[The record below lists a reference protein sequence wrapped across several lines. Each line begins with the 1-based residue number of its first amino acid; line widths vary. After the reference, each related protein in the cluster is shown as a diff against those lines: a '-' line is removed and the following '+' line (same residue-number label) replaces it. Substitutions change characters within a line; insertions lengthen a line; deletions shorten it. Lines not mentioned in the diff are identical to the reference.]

1 MATSERTVVRN
12 RVKVRLLQVGSRTE
26 LIEAES
32 NKGFHEMYSATS
44 EGGRL
49 RNFGNSCSSRG
60 TKSFDLSYRCDQP
73 TLLKCKTYPVSARTE
88 RKTRGSKVVENE
100 SNQLEKFIA
109 EMPNVEF
116 VSPDAHKRQRS
127 LELDGRKMKRQ
138 RTNTIKIESLNCSN
152 GRSYT
157 YCEEKDCLEMSKWE
171 KSAALLEHVGEPGP
185 GKCMDGQIGKR
196 QILNNN
202 KRLDCT
208 KILRKMMTHPDAW
221 IFDKPVDPI
230 ELNIPDYFSII
241 TEPMDLGTVNHKL
254 QTKSYLDSSVFAS
267 DVRLTFLNAM
277 RYNPPNNYV
286 HGVARELNR
295 DFESL
300 WRAVQAKWSSES
312 SMVAQKPTLDKR
324 SEEAQTLREGG
335 PTEDA
340 SSCLSLLPKISLP
353 PSLRTKIRKDIMEI
367 SKGKVS
373 AELLD
378 CLRRSG
384 LIDKMEREIQIDI
397 DAFDDEKL
405 SKWHKIIRP
414 YLDSKPATAV
424 LVKKS
429 GGNGSIQKKLHN
441 SARANITSIT
451 KVAAF
456 FDGGSM
462 DSKCIGQNELC
473 QSSNSDRF
481 RCVNNSSHPGGPH
494 NLDPLANGTGG
505 REISTLDPNA
515 DDGRNVKY
523 SAPSATPVTPVACGE
538 VEGVDDDGQM
548 TPETALRAAMLKRRF
563 ADTIVRAKHNTLL
576 CNGEKGDSVKMQK
589 EKEILEK
596 KQEQA
601 KIRVASEVALRRS
614 REVELKM
621 QRQREREAARI
632 ALEKMEKTVQ
642 IYENQEILKDIEKLA
657 CRQAYGSFI
666 VSPLK
671 KLGLFL
677 KADYA
682 EEDKEEEE
690 EDVVNFNAD
699 LEEGEIL
706 S

>member
-1 MATSERTVVRN
+1 MAASEKTVVRN
-12 RVKVRLLQVGSRTE
+12 RVKVRLPQVGSRTE

-32 NKGFHEMYSATS
+32 KQGFHEMYSATL
-44 EGGRL
+44 EGGSL
-49 RNFGNSCSSRG
+49 QNLGNSCSS
-60 TKSFDLSYRCDQP
+60 K
-73 TLLKCKTYPVSARTE
+73 E
-88 RKTRGSKVVENE
+88 RKTCASKVVENE

-116 VSPDAHKRQRS
+116 ISPDAHKSRRL

-138 RTNTIKIESLNCSN
+138 RTNTIDIELLNCSS
-152 GRSYT
+152 GRSFT
-157 YCEEKDCLEMSKWE
+157 YCEEKTYMEMSKRE
-171 KSAALLEHVGEPGP
+171 KSAALVARVGEPGP
-185 GKCMDGQIGKR
+185 GKCMYGQIGKR
-196 QILNNN
+196 QILDYE

-208 KILRKMMTHPDAW
+208 KILRKLMTHPGSW
-221 IFDKPVDPI
+221 IFNTPVDPI

-241 TEPMDLGTVNHKL
+241 TEPMDLGTVKHKL
-254 QTKSYLDSSVFAS
+254 QAKRYLDGSVFAS
-267 DVRLTFLNAM
+267 DVRLTFSNAM
-277 RYNPPNNYV
+277 RYNPPSNYV
-286 HGVARELNR
+286 HGLAQELNNN
-295 DFESL
+295 FESL
-300 WRAVQAKWSSES
+300 WRAVQTKWSSES
-312 SMVAQKPTLDKR
+312 SIVAQKPALNKR
-324 SEEAQTLREGG
+324 SEEAQSLRKGG
-335 PTEDA
+335 PKEDA
-340 SSCLSLLPKISLP
+340 PSCLNQLPEISLS
-353 PSLRTKIRKDIMEI
+353 PSLRTKMRKDIMEI

-373 AELLD
+373 GDLLN

-384 LIDKMEREIQIDI
+384 LINQMEEKIQIDI

-414 YLDSKPATAV
+414 YLNSEPATSV

-441 SARANITSIT
+441 GARVNITPNT
-451 KVAAF
+451 KVAARV
-456 FDGGSM
+456 DGGSM
-462 DSKCIGQNELC
+462 GSKGIGQKELS
-473 QSSNSDRF
+473 QSSNSDRVQ
-481 RCVNNSSHPGGPH
+481 CANNSAHPGGPH

-515 DDGRNVKY
+515 DDDRKVKY
-523 SAPSATPVTPVACGE
+523 SASPATTVMPVASRE

-548 TPETALRAAMLKRRF
+548 TPEKALRAAMLKGRF

-576 CNGEKGDSVKMQK
+576 CNGEKGDSVKMQM

-614 REVELKM
+614 RELELKM

-642 IYENQEILKDIEKLA
+642 IYENLEILKDIEKLA
-657 CRQAYGSFI
+657 RHQAYGTSI

-682 EEDKEEEE
+682 EEEKEQQE
-690 EDVVNFNAD
+690 EDVVVNFYAD

>member
-1 MATSERTVVRN
+1 MAASERTVVRN
-12 RVKVRLLQVGSRTE
+12 RVKVRLPQVGSRTD

-32 NKGFHEMYSATS
+32 KKGFHEMHSATS
-44 EGGRL
+44 EG
-49 RNFGNSCSSRG
+49 
-60 TKSFDLSYRCDQP
+60 
-73 TLLKCKTYPVSARTE
+73 E
-88 RKTRGSKVVENE
+88 RKTCANKVVENE
-100 SNQLEKFIA
+100 INQLEKFIA
-109 EMPNVEF
+109 EMPNVDF
-116 VSPDAHKRQRS
+116 VSPDCHKRQRS
-127 LELDGRKMKRQ
+127 LALDGRKMKRQ
-138 RTNTIKIESLNCSN
+138 RTNTIDIEPLNCSS

-157 YCEEKDCLEMSKWE
+157 YCEEKACLEMSKRE
-171 KSAALLEHVGEPGP
+171 ESAALVERVGEPGP

-196 QILNNN
+196 QILDYK

-208 KILRKMMTHPDAW
+208 KILRKLMTHPEAW
-221 IFDKPVDPI
+221 IFNKPVDPI
-230 ELNIPDYFSII
+230 ELKIPDYFSII
-241 TEPMDLGTVNHKL
+241 SESMDLGTVKHKL
-254 QTKSYLDSSVFAS
+254 QTKWYLDSSVFAS

-277 RYNPPNNYV
+277 RYNPPNNFV
-286 HGVARELNR
+286 HGLARELNN

-312 SMVAQKPTLDKR
+312 SLVAQKPTLDKR
-324 SEEAQTLREGG
+324 SEEAQTLRKGG
-335 PTEDA
+335 PKEDA
-340 SSCLSLLPKISLP
+340 SSCLNLLPKISLP

-384 LIDKMEREIQIDI
+384 LIDQMEGKIQIDI
-397 DAFDDEKL
+397 DAFDDEEL

-441 SARANITSIT
+441 GARVNITPHT
-451 KVAAF
+451 KVASF
-456 FDGGSM
+456 VDGGSM
-462 DSKCIGQNELC
+462 DSKCVGQNELS
-473 QSSNSDRF
+473 QSSNSNRV
-481 RCVNNSSHPGGPH
+481 RCANNSSHPGGPH

-505 REISTLDPNA
+505 REISTLDSNA

-523 SAPSATPVTPVACGE
+523 SAPPATPVTPVACRE
-538 VEGVDDDGQM
+538 VEGIDDDGQM
-548 TPETALRAAMLKRRF
+548 TPEKALRAAMLKRRF

-601 KIRVASEVALRRS
+601 KIRFASEVALRR
-614 REVELKM
+614 RQEVELKM
-621 QRQREREAARI
+621 QRQRERESARI

-657 CRQAYGSFI
+657 CCQAYGSLI

-690 EDVVNFNAD
+690 EDKEEGVVNFNLD
-699 LEEGEIL
+699 LEDREIL

>member
-1 MATSERTVVRN
+1 MAASEKTVVRN
-12 RVKVRLLQVGSRTE
+12 RVKVRLPQVGSRTE

-32 NKGFHEMYSATS
+32 KQGFHEMYSATS
-44 EGGRL
+44 EGGNL
-49 RNFGNSCSSRG
+49 QNFGNSCSS
-60 TKSFDLSYRCDQP
+60 K
-73 TLLKCKTYPVSARTE
+73 E
-88 RKTRGSKVVENE
+88 RKKCASKVVENE

-116 VSPDAHKRQRS
+116 ISPDAHKSRRL

-138 RTNTIKIESLNCSN
+138 RTNTIDVELLNCSSD
-152 GRSYT
+152 RSFT
-157 YCEEKDCLEMSKWE
+157 YCEEKTYMEMSKREKSE
-171 KSAALLEHVGEPGP
+171 KSAALVARVGEPGP
-185 GKCMDGQIGKR
+185 GKCMYGQIGKR
-196 QILNNN
+196 QILDYE

-208 KILRKMMTHPDAW
+208 KILRKLMTRPDSW
-221 IFDKPVDPI
+221 IFNRPVDPI

-241 TEPMDLGTVNHKL
+241 TEPMDLGTVKKKL
-254 QTKSYLDSSVFAS
+254 QAKRYLDGSVFAS
-267 DVRLTFLNAM
+267 DVRLTFSNAM
-277 RYNPPNNYV
+277 RYNPPSNYV
-286 HGVARELNR
+286 HGLARELNN

-312 SMVAQKPTLDKR
+312 SMVAQKPTLNKR
-324 SEEAQTLREGG
+324 PEEAQTLRKGG
-335 PTEDA
+335 PKEDA
-340 SSCLSLLPKISLP
+340 PSCLNQLPEISLS
-353 PSLRTKIRKDIMEI
+353 PSLRTKMRKDIMEI

-373 AELLD
+373 GDLLN

-384 LIDKMEREIQIDI
+384 LINQMEEKIQIDI

-414 YLDSKPATAV
+414 YLNSEPATYV

-441 SARANITSIT
+441 GARVNITPNT
-451 KVAAF
+451 KVAARV
-456 FDGGSM
+456 DGGSK
-462 DSKCIGQNELC
+462 DSKGIGQKELS
-473 QSSNSDRF
+473 QSSNSDRVQ
-481 RCVNNSSHPGGPH
+481 CANTSVHPGGPH
-494 NLDPLANGTGG
+494 NLDSLANGTGG
-505 REISTLDPNA
+505 REISTLDPSA
-515 DDGRNVKY
+515 DDDRKVKY
-523 SAPSATPVTPVACGE
+523 SASPVMPVASRE

-548 TPETALRAAMLKRRF
+548 TPEKALRAAMLKGRF

-614 REVELKM
+614 RELELKM

-632 ALEKMEKTVQ
+632 ALEKMGKTVQ
-642 IYENQEILKDIEKLA
+642 IYENLEILKDIEKLA
-657 CRQAYGSFI
+657 CHQAYGSSI

-682 EEDKEEEE
+682 EEEKEEEE
-690 EDVVNFNAD
+690 EDVVVNFYAD